1 MPGVL
6 SELQSDIIRKGRIDA
21 ADVLAMRRIIY
32 PDGTISLPEA
42 DLLFDLNDAV
52 AAQSPEW
59 HQLFVEALT
68 DYTVYQAE
76 PRGYVTPEN
85 VQWLIGHIARDGHV
99 KSETELELLVNVLEK
114 AISAPDPLAVY
125 ALNEVKAQVLRS
137 NRIAEREVALL
148 RRVLYAAG
156 GQQGVAITREEA
168 EVIYAIHDAHQGQDD
183 DPAWI
188 DLFTKVLLNHLMF
201 ASGFAPPSREEA
213 LRRAEWLDDT
223 SVRPGR
229 FMANMVKS
237 LRDVVKTYTA
247 PDFQEEYLARRTA
260 IQQEAESITDE
271 EARWLASRLVG
282 NGVYSAAER
291 ALIEALKAEQPQLHP
306 LIAEAVAKIS

>member
-1 MPGVL
+1 MPGEL
-6 SELQSDIIRKGRIDA
+6 SELQRDIIGRGRIKA
-21 ADVLAMRRIIY
+21 SDVLALRRLIY
-32 PDGTISLPEA
+32 PDGSISLPEA
-42 DLLFDLNDAV
+42 DVLFDLNDAV
-52 AAQSPEW
+52 AEQSPEW

-68 DYTVYQAE
+68 DYAVHQAE

-85 VQWLIGHIARDGHV
+85 VQWLIGHISRDGHV
-99 KSETELELLVNVLEK
+99 QTSTEVQLLVNVLEK

-125 ALNEVKAQVLRS
+125 ALNEVKTQVLRS
-137 NRIAEREVALL
+137 NRIAEHEVSLL

-156 GQQGVAITREEA
+156 GQQGIAITREEA

-223 SVRPGR
+223 SVKPGR
-229 FMANMVKS
+229 FMKSMVTS
-237 LRDVVKTYTA
+237 LRDIVRVYTA
-247 PDFQEEYLARRTA
+247 PDFQDDYASRRAA
-260 IQQEAESITDE
+260 IQQEAEAITDT
-271 EARWLASRLVG
+271 EAAWLASRLVG
-282 NGVYSAAER
+282 NGIYSDAER
-291 ALIEALKAEQPQLHP
+291 ALVEALSAEQPRLHP
-306 LIAEAVAKIS
+306 LIAEAVARIS